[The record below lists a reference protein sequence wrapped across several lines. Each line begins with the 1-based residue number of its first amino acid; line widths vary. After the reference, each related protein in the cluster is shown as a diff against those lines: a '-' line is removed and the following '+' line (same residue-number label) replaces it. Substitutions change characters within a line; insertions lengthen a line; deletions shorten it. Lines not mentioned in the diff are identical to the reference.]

1 MMPVPKLLGSGDDLS
16 RDEGGPASCM
26 CATSASMEYSA
37 AASRAA
43 ATLLG

>member
-1 MMPVPKLLGSGDDLS
+1 MMPVPRLLGTGNDLS
-16 RDEGGPASCM
+16 RDEGGPASCKR
-26 CATSASMEYSA
+26 ATSALMEYIA